1 MSNTK
6 QNLIV
11 VTGPTGS
18 GKTKLAIE
26 LALHYGCEIISADSR
41 QVYKELKIGS
51 AAPDSNELSQVNHHF
66 IASHTI
72 EEDFNAGIFEHEA
85 SKLLETLFQ
94 KNNTQVI
101 CGGSGLYIKALLEG
115 LDEFPEIDPE
125 IRKKLNQTFEIEGII
140 SLQAYLKE
148 VDFEYYQAVD
158 LNNHRRIIRAL
169 EVYETSGKA
178 YSSFKKTSKAVNN
191 YQTILIATDLPRA
204 ELYDKINER
213 TLRMLDA
220 GWIKEC
226 QDLLPFKNKNA
237 LKTLGYKEIFEYLE
251 GKISHEECTKLI
263 QQNTRRYAKM
273 QMTFIRNQL
282 QAQYFHPEKTKE
294 ILAFLK
300 DKI

>member
-1 MSNTK
+1 LSNTK

-18 GKTKLAIE
+18 GKTKLAIK

-51 AAPDSNELSQVNHHF
+51 AAPDSNELSQVRHHF
-66 IASHTI
+66 IASHSI
-72 EEDFNAGIFEHEA
+72 QEDFNAGIFEQGA

-115 LDEFPEIDPE
+115 LDEFPDIDPE
-125 IRKKLNQTFEIEGII
+125 IRKKLNQTFETEGIS

-148 VDFEYYQAVD
+148 VDFEYYQSVD

-178 YSSFKKTSKAVNN
+178 YSSFKKTSKAINN
-191 YQTILIATDLPRA
+191 YQAIIIATDLPRA
-204 ELYDKINER
+204 ELYDKINQR
-213 TLRMLDA
+213 TLHMLDA
-220 GWIKEC
+220 GWINEC
-226 QDLLPFKNKNA
+226 QDLLPFKNINA

-251 GKISHEECTKLI
+251 GKTSHEECINQI

-282 QAQYFHPEKTKE
+282 QAYYFHPEKTEE

-300 DKI
+300 AKI